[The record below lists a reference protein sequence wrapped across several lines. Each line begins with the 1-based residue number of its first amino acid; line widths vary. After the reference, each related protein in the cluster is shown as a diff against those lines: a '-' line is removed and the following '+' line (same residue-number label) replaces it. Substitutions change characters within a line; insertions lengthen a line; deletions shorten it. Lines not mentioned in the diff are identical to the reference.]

1 MLPEIRIGYV
11 VAPPAILDAV
21 LAAKHLTN
29 WHSPTLVEQALANF
43 IEGGH
48 LHKHIRRCRD
58 VYLGRR
64 DALLRRLEG
73 DLAPWL
79 EPVPIT
85 AGFHLTAF
93 LKQSVDVPL
102 LLRLA
107 RRVEVGV
114 YSTAPFYGSS
124 TPRPGLFFGLGAIDT
139 LDIDEAPDRL
149 RQIFVQ
155 LAEQDA
161 PLTALDDLRHG

>member
-1 MLPEIRIGYV
+1 M
-11 VAPPAILDAV
+11 
-21 LAAKHLTN
+21 
-29 WHSPTLVEQALANF
+29 
-43 IEGGH
+43 
-48 LHKHIRRCRD
+48 
-58 VYLGRR
+58 YLGRR

-85 AGFHLTAF
+85 AGFHLNAF
-93 LKQSVDVPL
+93 LKQPVDVPL

-124 TPRPGLFFGLGAIDT
+124 TPR
-139 LDIDEAPDRL
+139 
-149 RQIFVQ
+149 
-155 LAEQDA
+155 
-161 PLTALDDLRHG
+161 RHG